1 MREKQKQSRRH
12 NNSVYYYDDEDEDEG
27 EEDERD
33 EDEEEILFKD
43 SMARSWLRKTS
54 PRIEGEDR
62 RRGLTPFHPGQ
73 LLATP
78 TTGCYSAF
86 SLSSPGKHWDNNRKR
101 ERIEEGR

>member
-1 MREKQKQSRRH
+1 MREKQKKSRRH

-33 EDEEEILFKD
+33 EDEERILFKV

-54 PRIEGEDR
+54 PRIEGEDK

-78 TTGCYSAF
+78 TTDCYSAF
-86 SLSSPGKHWDNNRKR
+86 SLSSPGKHGDKQQEERKD
-101 ERIEEGR
+101 